1 MQLLASFSDVLIGFE
16 HKRKRLKKDPLF
28 APFCYNKVE
37 HIKRKRQTNMRYSTR
52 EQRRRDRIKR
62 PLWKKI
68 LLGILTPFLTVG
80 IWYGS
85 SLATYFYFP
94 DLNYYFI
101 RYSRSFY
108 LILSGLLYSSLV
120 LSMLIS
126 IWVWWKLTFNEKFRW
141 WHWRPLLITTL
152 LVVPVFVYFYT
163 ETEKEVN
170 AGPKIISHRGID
182 NQNAAE
188 NTIEALRLTN
198 REKPDYIEIDIYET
212 ADSEFIVFH
221 DANLSHK
228 AGIPKEPHDLTLAEL
243 TAITVTEPS
252 SKYSGK
258 IPSFD
263 QMLDE
268 ADKLHQK
275 LLIDIKVSPKDSP
288 KMIDN
293 FLKKYQSRLEK
304 KQHQVQSGDIHVMQ
318 KITNHSPKFDT
329 FLITNSITNVEIP
342 GLTGYS
348 VPLLDLTEELYNHIV
363 EKDYALYA
371 WTVNDTDGIVTSE
384 YLEVDAIITD
394 YMSKTKED
402 LKQIKDQRDY
412 SFPYYRQLHNLHIFP
427 MI

>member
-1 MQLLASFSDVLIGFE
+1 M
-16 HKRKRLKKDPLF
+16 K
-28 APFCYNKVE
+28 
-37 HIKRKRQTNMRYSTR
+37 YSTR
-52 EQRRRDRIKR
+52 AQRKRNRIKR

-68 LLGILTPFLTVG
+68 LLGILTPLLTVG

-101 RYSRSFY
+101 RYSRSLY
-108 LILSGLLYSSLV
+108 LILSGLLYSGLV
-120 LSMLIS
+120 LSLLIS
-126 IWVWWKLTFNEKFRW
+126 LWVWWKLTFNEKLRW

-152 LVVPVFVYFYT
+152 LIVPVFVYFYT
-163 ETEKEVN
+163 ETENEVN

-188 NTIEALRLTN
+188 NTLEALRLTN

-228 AGIPKEPHDLTLAEL
+228 AGISKAPHELTLAEL
-243 TAITVTEPS
+243 TAITVTEPN
-252 SKYSGK
+252 SKHSGK

-263 QMLDE
+263 QMLNE
-268 ADKLHQK
+268 ADQLNQK

-293 FLKKYQSRLEK
+293 FLRKYQSRLEK
-304 KQHQVQSGDIHVMQ
+304 KQHQVQSGDAQVMQ
-318 KITNHSPKFDT
+318 KITKHSPQFDT
-329 FLITNSITNVEIP
+329 FLITNNIANIEIP

-363 EKDYALYA
+363 DESSIMKLA
-371 WTVNDTDGIVTSE
+371 TSPCSKIFVSLSLSKPVISFDNR
-384 YLEVDAIITD
+384 LEAVRL
-394 YMSKTKED
+394 SG
-402 LKQIKDQRDY
+402 QG
-412 SFPYYRQLHNLHIFP
+412 
-427 MI
+427 